1 MVVARTGDRARAPE
15 VGVTRVA
22 VIGAGSW
29 GTAVAAIT
37 AGNARTTLW
46 ARRPELAAEI
56 DAVHENSAYL
66 PGVRLPDTLHATAS
80 LDEACG
86 EADVIVL
93 GVPSHGMRAVL
104 TDAQSYIGPKVPV
117 VSLSKGIEQ
126 GTLAR
131 MTEVACETLPEHD
144 RAYVGVLTGP
154 NLAREVAA
162 GQPTA
167 SVVAIGDDRAAERLQ
182 QLFFSPSFRVY
193 TNPDVIG
200 CEMAGALKNV
210 LAIGAGIADGL
221 GYGDNTKAALM
232 TRGLAELARLGV
244 SMGGDPLTFAGLAG
258 MGDLIATCSSPQSRN
273 RHVGVELG
281 KGRSLDDVVSEM
293 RMVAE
298 GVKTTAAVLELAGR
312 YQVEMPLA
320 SFVGRVL
327 YEGAR
332 PADLVPELMLRKAK
346 PELHGMR

>member
-1 MVVARTGDRARAPE
+1 MKVC
-15 VGVTRVA
+15 

-29 GTAVAAIT
+29 GTAVAAI
-37 AGNARTTLW
+37 ACANADATLW
-46 ARRPELAAEI
+46 ARRPELAATI
-56 DAVHENSAYL
+56 NDTHENPSYL
-66 PGVRLPDTLHATAS
+66 PGIALPPELRATS
-80 LDEACG
+80 SIEEACRDA
-86 EADVIVL
+86 EVVVV
-93 GVPSHGMRAVL
+93 GVPSHGFRAVL
-104 TDAQSYIGPKVPV
+104 ADASPFIAPRTAV

-131 MTEVACETLPEHD
+131 MTEVIDDVLVGHEPACT
-144 RAYVGVLTGP
+144 GVLTGP
-154 NLAREVAA
+154 NLAKEVAA

-167 SVVAIGDDRAAERLQ
+167 SVIAVPDAWVAEALQ
-182 QLFFSPSFRVY
+182 RVFFTPTLRVY

-221 GYGDNTKAALM
+221 GFGDNTKAALI

-244 SMGGDPLTFAGLAG
+244 ACGGDPLTFAGLAG

-273 RHVGVELG
+273 RNVGSQLG
-281 KGRSLDDVVSEM
+281 KGRPLDEIVSEM
-293 RMVAE
+293 NMVAE
-298 GVKTTAAVLELAGR
+298 GVKTTAAVVALAER
-312 YQVEMPLA
+312 YEVEMPLA

-346 PELHGMR
+346 SELHGMR

>member
-1 MVVARTGDRARAPE
+1 
-15 VGVTRVA
+15 
-22 VIGAGSW
+22 
-29 GTAVAAIT
+29 
-37 AGNARTTLW
+37 
-46 ARRPELAAEI
+46 
-56 DAVHENSAYL
+56 
-66 PGVRLPDTLHATAS
+66 
-80 LDEACG
+80 
-86 EADVIVL
+86 
-93 GVPSHGMRAVL
+93 MRAVL
-104 TDAQSYIGPKVPV
+104 EDAKPFIGPRVPV

-126 GTLAR
+126 KSLAR
-131 MTEVACETLPEHD
+131 MTEVAREVLAGHD
-144 RAYVGVLTGP
+144 ASCVGVLTGP

-167 SVVAIGDDRAAERLQ
+167 SVVATADAGVAEHLQ

-193 TNPDVIG
+193 TNLDVVG

-221 GYGDNTKAALM
+221 GYGDNTKAALI
-232 TRGLAELARLGV
+232 TRGLAELARLGIA
-244 SMGGDPLTFAGLAG
+244 MGGDPLTFAGLAG
-258 MGDLIATCSSPQSRN
+258 MGDLIATCASPQSRN

-281 KGRSLDDVVSEM
+281 KGRVLDDITREM

-298 GVKTTAAVLELAGR
+298 GVKTTSAVLELAQR
-312 YQVEMPLA
+312 YDVEMPLA
-320 SFVGRVL
+320 SFVGKVL

>member
-1 MVVARTGDRARAPE
+1 
-15 VGVTRVA
+15 
-22 VIGAGSW
+22 
-29 GTAVAAIT
+29 
-37 AGNARTTLW
+37 LW
-46 ARRPELAAEI
+46 ARRPELADTI
-56 DAVHENSAYL
+56 NSTHASPSYL
-66 PGVRLPDTLHATAS
+66 PGIELPAS
-80 LDEACG
+80 LRATSSLEAACTG
-86 EADVIVL
+86 ADIVVV
-93 GVPSHGMRAVL
+93 GVPSHGFRAVL
-104 TDAQSYIGPKVPV
+104 SDARPFIAPNAPV

-131 MTEVACETLPEHD
+131 MTEVIDDVLTGHDPACT
-144 RAYVGVLTGP
+144 GVLTGP
-154 NLAREVAA
+154 NLAKEVAG

-167 SVVAIGDDRAAERLQ
+167 SVVAVRDEAVAEELQ
-182 QLFFSPSFRVY
+182 KVFFTPTLRVY
-193 TNPDVIG
+193 TNPDVVG

-221 GYGDNTKAALM
+221 GFGDNTKAALI

-244 SMGGDPLTFAGLAG
+244 AAGGDPLTFAGLAG

-281 KGRSLDDVVSEM
+281 KGRALDDIVNEM
-293 RMVAE
+293 NMVAE
-298 GVKTTAAVLELAGR
+298 GVKTTAAVIELAAR
-312 YQVEMPLA
+312 YDVEMPLA